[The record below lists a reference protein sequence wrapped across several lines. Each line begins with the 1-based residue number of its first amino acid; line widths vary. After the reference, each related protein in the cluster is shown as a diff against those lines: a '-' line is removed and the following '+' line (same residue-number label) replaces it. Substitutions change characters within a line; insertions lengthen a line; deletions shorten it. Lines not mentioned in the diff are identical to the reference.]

1 MGFYAFFVP
10 LLILKS
16 ESKVQMQIDID
27 KIVGERATKTKV
39 PKLVVNY
46 LKKIAHQDEMNGFL
60 SRNPEIKDFEFVGA
74 ALKFLD
80 MTMEVEGKE
89 NLPAVD
95 GTYTFVSNHPLG
107 GLDGLAIGYVLA
119 QAYNG
124 RVRYLSND
132 LLSNIDQMKGLFIP
146 VNKVGNQGKANAEM
160 MRGFYE
166 SNNHLMTFPAGMC
179 SRKVNGKITDMEWKK
194 HFVAKAVEYH
204 RDVVPIYFE
213 GKNSRFFY
221 NLANLRKFLKIKFN
235 IEMMYLADEMFKQ
248 RGKHFKIK
256 IGKPIPWQTFDKTK
270 SYQEWAQW
278 VKEIV
283 YKMG

>member
-1 MGFYAFFVP
+1 
-10 LLILKS
+10 
-16 ESKVQMQIDID
+16 MQIDID
-27 KIVGERATKTKV
+27 KIVGERATKRKV

-89 NLPAVD
+89 NLPAAD